1 MSDRSPMRGVGSAC
15 AGTGQDGLQQHGFD
29 FRMGVGEWYD
39 YVYGDP
45 FSSPRYKLPGYYT
58 KLGLVTPLLTDV
70 DDKFVIF
77 GGGDELT
84 LRFQPPTGSAE
95 GHRAYVFLWNGYYK
109 TLKEDTPHTVE
120 PLPLAAMSNFPY
132 PDTESYP
139 TDAEHDAY
147 WAEWNTRYED

>member
-1 MSDRSPMRGVGSAC
+1 MGIRCSAGWNNVFC
-15 AGTGQDGLQQHGFD
+15 SLRKHK
-29 FRMGVGEWYD
+29 R
-39 YVYGDP
+39 
-45 FSSPRYKLPGYYT
+45 PRR
-58 KLGLVTPLLTDV
+58 
-70 DDKFVIF
+70 

-109 TLKEDTPHTVE
+109 TLKEDIPHTVE
-120 PLPLAAMSNFPY
+120 PLPFAAMSNFPY